1 MKKLLVVLGV
11 LVLMSGAAFAQGT
24 YFVDYYSNNAGP
36 VPGAPDQVIRII
48 NVGVGGTPLTS
59 PVGDICANVY
69 VFDNQQELISCCAC
83 RITPDEYASAF
94 VGTQLTN
101 NTLTGVIPVFG
112 VVKVAT
118 TPANGSC
125 NPTASLTGASTQL
138 AQVFGTHLQVTAGAT
153 FVTETEKLPSL
164 LSADEA
170 GFLPQACA
178 FALYLGSGYGTCRC
192 NALGDGR

>member
-24 YFVDYYSNNAGP
+24 TYFVDYYSNNVGP
-36 VPGAPDQVIRII
+36 VAGAADQVIRII

-83 RITPDEYASAF
+83 RITPDEYASAR

-101 NTLTGVIPVFG
+101 NTVTGVIPAYG
-112 VVKVAT
+112 VIKVAT
-118 TPANGSC
+118 TPADGSC
-125 NPTASLTGASTQL
+125 NPAAPLTGASTDL
-138 AQVFGTHLQVTAGAT
+138 AQVFGTHLQVTGGAR
-153 FVTETEKLPSL
+153 FVTETQKGTSV

-170 GFLPQACA
+170 TFLPLACS
-178 FALYLGSGYGTCRC
+178 FARYLGSGFGICSCRTPG
-192 NALGDGR
+192 L